1 MPQLVVVCNS
11 LTYAFSVE
19 HVLNGRDRLAA
30 SRRVNQVSWK
40 RERNSA
46 PLLNLLSKT
55 MESAE

>member
-1 MPQLVVVCNS
+1 MPQLVVVCNL

-19 HVLNGRDRLAA
+19 HVLNGRDRSGA

-46 PLLNLLSKT
+46 PLLNLLSKI

>member
-1 MPQLVVVCNS
+1 MPQLVVVCIL

-19 HVLNGRDRLAA
+19 HMLNGRDRSAA
-30 SRRVNQVSWK
+30 SRRVNQASWK

-46 PLLNLLSKT
+46 PLPNLLSKI